1 MTDSRRTTRR
11 TRVLALLATSLVAL
25 IGFGASPAS
34 AAKARWVYVGKEQFT
49 INDETARIATYVNT
63 GSIVGDRTDS
73 YTITFQARFA
83 GRLGINRVNV
93 GVVVD
98 CQNGEA
104 YADQFI
110 VYYSKGSDDYEV
122 YDGGDISDRIQTRAL
137 SYCR

>member
-1 MTDSRRTTRR
+1 MNSR
-11 TRVLALLATSLVAL
+11 TRSTRTRIITLIAAALVAF

-34 AAKARWVYVGKEQFT
+34 AAAARWVLVGKEQFT
-49 INDETARIATYVNT
+49 INDEVARVNTYVNT
-63 GSIVGDRTDS
+63 ASIVGDRTDS

-98 CQNGEA
+98 CYNGEA

-110 VYYSKGSDDYEV
+110 VYYSKGSSDYEV
-122 YDGGDISDRIQTRAL
+122 YDGGDISARIQTRAL